1 MTSFLVETF
10 TNSYIQL
17 DCEQS
22 LFRSKICE
30 GLRENY
36 ESIRVAKLR
45 AASCTDV
52 KRAALG
58 QSTLQGSQPSHLLL

>member
-1 MTSFLVETF
+1 MTSFPVETF

-17 DCEQS
+17 DCEKS
-22 LFRSKICE
+22 LFCSKICE

-36 ESIRVAKLR
+36 KSIRVAKPR

-58 QSTLQGSQPSHLLL
+58 SLR

>member
-1 MTSFLVETF
+1 MASFPVETF

-30 GLRENY
+30 GLRVSY
-36 ESIRVAKLR
+36 ESIREAKPW

-52 KRAALG
+52 KTAVLG
-58 QSTLQGSQPSHLLL
+58 